1 MSFSFCKYNV
11 AGNDFILLDNRDGKV
26 KSLLLPKI
34 IEKLCHRH
42 YGIGADGIMVLNHF
56 DHELQQA
63 TMSVFNSDG
72 FEAEMCANGT
82 RALAHFTKYLNLLNL
97 ESNFAKV
104 KIKTSSGIYLCLID
118 QDLVELQMG
127 FDFIYQDKLVNASD
141 FAAIIPATIS
151 SAFFL
156 NTGVPHA
163 VFITSSIHDPDFL
176 SWATLIRNHSAFPKG
191 TNVNLVQV
199 TKESIMVRT
208 FERGV
213 ENETYSC
220 GTGIIA
226 SSFCV
231 QKNIL
236 NDQPLT
242 LPIKTKGGD
251 FKVNF
256 TADFISYSGQL
267 NLVYSGTYFINNF

>member
-1 MSFSFCKYNV
+1 
-11 AGNDFILLDNRDGKV
+11 
-26 KSLLLPKI
+26 
-34 IEKLCHRH
+34 
-42 YGIGADGIMVLNHF
+42 
-56 DHELQQA
+56 
-63 TMSVFNSDG
+63 
-72 FEAEMCANGT
+72 
-82 RALAHFTKYLNLLNL
+82 
-97 ESNFAKV
+97 V